1 MFFNIMCTKMLQA
14 VQGRQLLTGIQY
26 HICIVSALKVLWKIN
41 TEI

>member
-1 MFFNIMCTKMLQA
+1 MYTKMLQA

-26 HICIVSALKVLWKIN
+26 YIFIVSALELLWKIN